1 VLYVFGDNTNRTS
14 GSNPISND
22 SKYARAYGLGKMF
35 PNATAAIIR
44 GMDNAMPVSTQ
55 HWYDPSTG
63 RTRDAGRWNDSDIE
77 DFKKVID
84 AEF

>member
-1 VLYVFGDNTNRTS
+1 
-14 GSNPISND
+14 
-22 SKYARAYGLGKMF
+22 MF

-55 HWYDPSTG
+55 HCYDPSTG
-63 RTRDAGRWNDSDIE
+63 RTRDSGRWNDSDID
-77 DFKKVID
+77 DFKKIID